1 MASKVSDAA
10 NSMFSTVGAI
20 QTLVENFPMNL
31 ISFGNFNFSTSF
43 DVLGILFKI
52 LGITREEVIE
62 VLTDVL
68 APSKNDEDGGG
79 FIAYVEEIVKLALEA
94 NIANILNCST
104 NPIISNKLL
113 DSYYTGN
120 GIADS
125 GDGITLNVA
134 EINFT
139 GVLDK
144 NPFYGNDSKF
154 YFDVEDYN
162 ANTIWQSKDFNAFLW
177 YIINKSDKSQ
187 DKERVWT
194 SRYKAKIWGG
204 QDPDKKEKEIIRCT
218 YIDDEYPNTDKIKV
232 QICGARN
239 EGEGDPPKLVPAN
252 YFKTRK
258 LSKKEGTDWA
268 INKTIFEFNH
278 DFLTSIKLYDAKVI
292 IAEIIEYLFGEGNF
306 TISLGFSLN
315 EKIIQGKI
323 QQIIKKIIEANDLEI
338 EDCYFSFSNE
348 EYNEMLEK
356 AEQNR
361 YNMHNNGNGFFETDA
376 QEILDQL
383 TDIKSDSTL
392 NEDKAVITKTLN
404 DIIATP
410 AKDPSIESSLDI
422 AVDWEFDL
430 MRALVYPFIRPLF
443 TPKVIFL
450 LMVNKKIMGS
460 FEDYKELDTS
470 TIIDELMNGLLIII
484 KDIIAKLKDM
494 LVDMF
499 LSMILK
505 KITPLLALFSAKII
519 LEALKMYKD
528 LLFEILNACGLS
540 IFIPLFGGND
550 DNNLLSG
557 NTLDNVNY
565 ADIYPTE
572 ITQTEPGQ
580 KIC

>member
-52 LGITREEVIE
+52 LGISREEVIE

-94 NIANILNCST
+94 NIANILNCTT

-113 DSYYTGN
+113 DSYYTGT
-120 GIADS
+120 GVEKS

-144 NPFYGNDSKF
+144 NPFYENDSKF
-154 YFDVEDYN
+154 YFDVEGHN
-162 ANTIWQSKDFNAFLW
+162 ANTIWKSKDFNAFLW

-187 DKERVWT
+187 DEERVWT
-194 SRYKAKIWGG
+194 GRYKAKMLGG
-204 QDPDKKEKEIIRCT
+204 NSNDKEKEIIRCT

-232 QICGARN
+232 QICGARK
-239 EGEGDPPKLVPAN
+239 EGENQKLAPAN

-258 LSKKEGTDWA
+258 LSKNEDTEWA

-376 QEILDQL
+376 QEILNQL

-470 TIIDELMNGLLIII
+470 AIIDELMNGLFIII

-528 LLFEILNACGLS
+528 LLFEILNACGLN
-540 IFIPLFGGND
+540 IFIPLFGGD
-550 DNNLLSG
+550 DNNNLLSG

-572 ITQTEPGQ
+572 ITQTEPEQ

>member
-1 MASKVSDAA
+1 
-10 NSMFSTVGAI
+10 
-20 QTLVENFPMNL
+20 
-31 ISFGNFNFSTSF
+31 
-43 DVLGILFKI
+43 
-52 LGITREEVIE
+52 
-62 VLTDVL
+62 
-68 APSKNDEDGGG
+68 
-79 FIAYVEEIVKLALEA
+79 
-94 NIANILNCST
+94 
-104 NPIISNKLL
+104 
-113 DSYYTGN
+113 
-120 GIADS
+120 
-125 GDGITLNVA
+125 
-134 EINFT
+134 
-139 GVLDK
+139 
-144 NPFYGNDSKF
+144 
-154 YFDVEDYN
+154 
-162 ANTIWQSKDFNAFLW
+162 
-177 YIINKSDKSQ
+177 
-187 DKERVWT
+187 
-194 SRYKAKIWGG
+194 
-204 QDPDKKEKEIIRCT
+204 
-218 YIDDEYPNTDKIKV
+218 
-232 QICGARN
+232 
-239 EGEGDPPKLVPAN
+239 
-252 YFKTRK
+252 
-258 LSKKEGTDWA
+258 
-268 INKTIFEFNH
+268 
-278 DFLTSIKLYDAKVI
+278 
-292 IAEIIEYLFGEGNF
+292 
-306 TISLGFSLN
+306 
-315 EKIIQGKI
+315 
-323 QQIIKKIIEANDLEI
+323 
-338 EDCYFSFSNE
+338 
-348 EYNEMLEK
+348 MLEK